1 MGEAQGGTMVDT
13 SSEAFARRLGN
24 LLIATRERRGVRHRN
39 LVAASGNRFTRFD
52 LKAIEAGTM
61 QLDDIIIDD
70 VVELYQAD
78 VGAILPM
85 RLPVVVSP
93 GLLTA
98 GGVSTS
104 FAPGDSLSL
113 LRSYLLLIRSMR
125 RQKNAPAVVLRRE
138 DVEAIATYL
147 GESGEGLVMR
157 LGALMG
163 ATRTQRT
170 AMASLFTSG
179 AVVIGLVGSVAAG
192 GSSGEVGRSSNAPT
206 TTITA
211 TYAGPSATTT
221 ASEGTVGSSTS
232 VIFTAVEIPVGQGA
246 AVPTAINDAA
256 DVAGVAADAAGVAE
270 DGASSTPVVV
280 AVVADATVNATANS
294 TASSTAIP
302 TAIST
307 AIEPP
312 PTTPDP
318 SVADDATLAGLDPS
332 TLAYTAV
339 ADPIVFVLDP
349 AVIDVAEP
357 PVSSTTVVAE
367 VETGLPPVVSS

>member
-1 MGEAQGGTMVDT
+1 MVGEVQGGTMVDT

-24 LLIATRERRGVRHRN
+24 LLIATRERRGIRHRN

-78 VGAILPM
+78 VGAILPL
-85 RLPVVVSP
+85 RLPVVVSR
-93 GLLTA
+93 GLMTA

-104 FAPGDSLSL
+104 FAPDDSLSL

-125 RQKNAPAVVLRRE
+125 RQKNAPAVDLRRE
-138 DVEAIATYL
+138 DVEAIAAYL
-147 GESGEGLVMR
+147 GEAGEGVVMR

-192 GSSGEVGRSSNAPT
+192 GSSGDVGRSSIAST
-206 TTITA
+206 TTISA
-211 TYAGPSATTT
+211 TYAGPSTTT
-221 ASEGTVGSSTS
+221 AMSERAPGSSTA
-232 VIFTAVEIPVGQGA
+232 VVFTAAEVPVGPA
-246 AVPTAINDAA
+246 ATPRTAVDDTA
-256 DVAGVAADAAGVAE
+256 VTGPADAN
-270 DGASSTPVVV
+270 PVVP
-280 AVVADATVNATANS
+280 AAPASVVTSASNSAPPSTLPSPPSTV
-294 TASSTAIP
+294 
-302 TAIST
+302 
-307 AIEPP
+307 
-312 PTTPDP
+312 DP
-318 SVADDATLAGLDPS
+318 NVTGDATLAELDLS
-332 TLAYTAV
+332 TLTYTAI

-349 AVIDVAEP
+349 VVTDIAEP
-357 PVSSTTVVAE
+357 PTPPTTVVVE
-367 VETGLPPVVSS
+367 VETGLPPVPGG